1 MELNFVFLNLKK
13 NVETQNFLQDY
24 NDVETLLLES
34 GVLYIIVT
42 IS

>member
-1 MELNFVFLNLKK
+1 MELNIFFLNLEK
-13 NVETQNFLQDY
+13 NVGTQNFLQDY
-24 NDVETLLLES
+24 NDVETLLLEC